1 MSDETEQ
8 NQGLQVAHTPPE
20 NFPGGDPERAAKVG
34 SVTALAEAAM
44 AGLAQSLASGQA
56 EAEQQSLLLD
66 EMDEQQSLFAG
77 PVAHVASTISDARR
91 ARGRP
96 KGSQNKASRE
106 FAATLMRMGYRH
118 PGLNLAA
125 LANADPVRLAVELA
139 GARAVEGVTAHEH
152 LDALVHTGSLK
163 RDQVIGLIDKAQG
176 LIMKANAELLPYFES
191 KQATKV
197 EIEEKQLGVMII
209 GQMPTERPAAGAA
222 LDLTRVD
229 APREKDQ

>member
-20 NFPGGDPERAAKVG
+20 NFSGGDPERAAKVG
-34 SVTALAEAAM
+34 SVTALAEVAM
-44 AGLAQSLASGQA
+44 ADLAQTLAGGQA
-56 EAEQQSLLLD
+56 EPEQQSLLLD

-125 LANADPVRLAVELA
+125 LANADPVELA
-139 GARAVEGVTAHEH
+139 AELSQPYKPKKGPHAGELVEASCSPA
-152 LDALVHTGSLK
+152 DAL
-163 RDQVIGLIDKAQG
+163 A

-209 GQMPTERPAAGAA
+209 GQMPTERPAEGAA
-222 LDLTRVD
+222 LNLTRVNSPD
-229 APREKDQ
+229 E

>member
-1 MSDETEQ
+1 MSDENEQ

-44 AGLAQSLASGQA
+44 AGLAQSLAGGQA

-77 PVAHVASTISDARR
+77 PVAHVASTISGARR

-125 LANADPVRLAVELA
+125 LANADPVELA
-139 GARAVEGVTAHEH
+139 RELSVEERDKDGVLWRVGCTPAE
-152 LDALVHTGSLK
+152 AMSF
-163 RDQVIGLIDKAQG
+163 
-176 LIMKANAELLPYFES
+176 IMKANAELLPYFES

-197 EIEEKQLGVMII
+197 EVEEKRLGVMFI

-222 LDLTRVD
+222 LDLTRVN
-229 APREKDQ
+229 APDEKDQ

>member
-44 AGLAQSLASGQA
+44 AGLAQSLTSGQV
-56 EAEQQSLLLD
+56 EAAQQSLLLD

-125 LANADPVRLAVELA
+125 LANADPVKLAEQLTIKVKD
-139 GARAVEGVTAHEH
+139 G
-152 LDALVHTGSLK
+152 
-163 RDQVIGLIDKAQG
+163 DKTTTHHCSPSEAMG
-176 LIMKANAELLPYFES
+176 FIIKANAELLPYFES

-209 GQMPTERPAAGAA
+209 GQMPTERPAEGAA
-222 LDLTRVD
+222 LNLTRVD
-229 APREKDQ
+229 APSEKDQ